1 MTEMVR
7 TLIADQWVL
16 DLPAHR
22 ADRGVWPDDG
32 SDRAGDPLWRWWE
45 RERLE
50 SMHALLDEGDFIVD
64 VGAEEGD
71 MAALYAS
78 WGCHVYLAEP
88 NPLVWPNVR
97 AIFEANHL
105 RSQVVGCLVGFFG
118 NKAETLIDQT
128 PWYAGWPECAY
139 GEIIPAHGFRN
150 LSEAND
156 PDVPQVISTIDD
168 RIVGHVDA
176 ITIDVEGSE
185 LRVLRGA
192 ERTLREH
199 RPLLWVSVHPEFM
212 QRMYG
217 DTQKMLGDFL
227 LGLNYNG
234 QLLASVHEDHWLFFP
249 AERQSEFIG

>member
-1 MTEMVR
+1 MTEMIR

-50 SMHALLDEGDFIVD
+50 TMRALLDEGDFIVD

-78 WGCHVYLAEP
+78 WGCFVYLAEP
-88 NPLVWPNVR
+88 NPLVWPNIR
-97 AIFEANHL
+97 AIFEANDL
-105 RSQVVGCLVGFFG
+105 TGQIAGMLVGFFG
-118 NKAETLIDQT
+118 ETAETLIDMT
-128 PWYAGWPECAY
+128 TSRGIWPEVAY
-139 GEIIPAHGFRN
+139 GPVIGDHGFRN
-150 LSEAND
+150 LAEAND
-156 PDVPQVISTIDD
+156 PDVPQIITTIDE
-168 RIVGHVDA
+168 RILGKVDA

-192 ERTLREH
+192 ERTLRQH
-199 RPLLWVSVHPEFM
+199 RPLVWCSVHPEFM
-212 QRMYG
+212 TDMYG
-217 DTQKMLGDFL
+217 DTESDLHDFMADL
-227 LGLNYNG
+227 DYVGFPLA
-234 QLLASVHEDHWLFFP
+234 QLHEDHWLFRP
-249 AERQSEFIG
+249 RQIIG